1 MEKEILEIR
10 NYTKMNINWKE
21 ANRDG
26 LRGRG
31 DVQEYIHFIL
41 CKFLIWS
48 MDPNVNILCVMV
60 SQLVHSCMVNLPL
73 ETRLL

>member
-10 NYTKMNINWKE
+10 NYTKMNINWTE

-41 CKFLIWS
+41 CKFLI
-48 MDPNVNILCVMV
+48 
-60 SQLVHSCMVNLPL
+60 
-73 ETRLL
+73 